1 MSAYTAPLAE
11 MEFTLHQIA
20 GMDTLASLPKF
31 AHAEA
36 DLISQILEEAGKFAS
51 NVLNPLDQSGDTVGA
66 QIENGVVRTP
76 PGFADAYQQFAE
88 AGWVSLQFDEAQG
101 GQSLPSVLQVA
112 TAEMWNAANMAFS
125 LCPLLSQ
132 GASDVLERKG
142 SSDQQEIYL
151 RRMLAGEWTGTMNLT
166 EPQAGTDLGSIRT
179 KSERQGDHYLITGQ
193 KIYITYGEHDMCANI
208 IHLVL
213 ARSPDGPPGSK
224 GLSLFLVP
232 KFLANPDGSLGQ
244 RNDLRAVSI
253 ENKIGIHGSPTCVMS
268 YGDNGGAVG
277 YLIGEE
283 NKGIENM
290 FIMMNNARLMVGLQ
304 GLAVADRAYQQ
315 AAQYAKDRVQ
325 GRAVEGSAGSVA
337 IIQHPDVRRMLMDM
351 RSQIEAMRGL
361 TYLAAAELDRAN
373 AETDAERA
381 AAAQARAELLIPIV
395 KAYNTDRGVEI
406 ASTNVQVHGGMGFI
420 EDTGAGQIY
429 RDARILPIYEG
440 ANGIHAL
447 DLIGRKIAR
456 DGGAAA
462 ADIIADARAEVDAL
476 TGSSDARL
484 ARIADRLSAALDAAE
499 QCTDWVA
506 TTMKQDPRLAASGSA
521 TYLKMMGVTL
531 GGWLLAKGARIADA
545 AIAGGAC
552 DADFMNDKI
561 TTADYFAQHHL
572 TQVPAMTIPVIEGGA
587 AVLALDA
594 ERF

>member
-1 MSAYTAPLAE
+1 MSAYTAPLAD
-11 MEFTLHQIA
+11 MEFTLQEIA
-20 GMDTLASLPKF
+20 GMQGLATLPKF

-36 DLISQILEEAGKFAS
+36 DLVSQILEEAGKFAS
-51 NVLNPLDQSGDTVGA
+51 NVLNPLDRSGDEIGA

-76 PGFADAYQQFAE
+76 PGFSDAYQQFAE
-88 AGWVSLQFDEAQG
+88 AGWVSLQFDEAHG

-125 LCPLLSQ
+125 LCPLLNQ

-142 SSDQQEIYL
+142 TPDQQEVYL
-151 RRMLAGEWTGTMNLT
+151 RRMLSGEWTGTMNLT

-179 KSERQGDHYLITGQ
+179 KSVRQGDHYLITGQ

-277 YLIGEE
+277 YLIGAE

-304 GLAVADRAYQQ
+304 GLALADRAYQQ

-325 GRAVEGSAGSVA
+325 SRAVEGSAGSVP

-351 RSQIEAMRGL
+351 RSQVEGMRGL

-373 AETDAERA
+373 ADHDPERA
-381 AAAQARAELLIPIV
+381 AAAQSRAELLIPIV

-420 EDTGAGQIY
+420 EDTGAGVIY

-456 DGGAAA
+456 DGGATAA
-462 ADIIADARAEVDAL
+462 EVIAEARAEVDAL
-476 TGSSDARL
+476 TGNSDARL
-484 ARIADRLSAALDAAE
+484 ARIADRLSTALDAAE
-499 QCTDWVA
+499 QCTDWIA
-506 TTMKQDPRLAASGSA
+506 QMMGQDPRVAASGSA
-521 TYLKMMGVTL
+521 TYLKML
-531 GGWLLAKGARIADA
+531 GITFSGWVLAKGARAARTALDGGNCDA
-545 AIAGGAC
+545 A
-552 DADFMNDKI
+552 FMDDKI
-561 TTADYFAQHHL
+561 TTAEYFAQYHL
-572 TQVPAMTIPVIEGGA
+572 TQVPAMAVPITEGGA

-594 ERF
+594 QRF

>member
-1 MSAYTAPLAE
+1 MAAYIAPLAE
-11 MEFTLHQIA
+11 MEFTLHEIA
-20 GMDTLASLPKF
+20 GMDRLAALPKF

-36 DLISQILEEAGKFAS
+36 DLVSQILKEAGKFAS
-51 NVLNPLDQSGDTVGA
+51 NVLNPLDHSGDTIGA

-88 AGWVSLQFDEAQG
+88 AGWVSLQFDEVHG

-125 LCPLLSQ
+125 LCPLLNQ

-142 SSDQQEIYL
+142 TAAQQEIYL

-193 KIYITYGEHDMCANI
+193 KIYITYGEHDMCSNI

-268 YGDNGGAVG
+268 YGDNDGAVG

-304 GLAVADRAYQQ
+304 GLALADRAYQQ
-315 AAQYAKDRVQ
+315 AAQYAKDRFQ

-351 RSQIEAMRGL
+351 RSHVEAMRGL
-361 TYLAAAELDRAN
+361 TYLAAAELDCAN
-373 AETDAERA
+373 AETDPELA
-381 AAAQARAELLIPIV
+381 ATAQGRAELLIPIV

-462 ADIIADARAEVDAL
+462 AQVIAEARKEVDAL
-476 TGSSDARL
+476 TGNSDGRL
-484 ARIADRLSAALDAAE
+484 ARIADRLSKALDAAE

-506 TTMKQDPRLAASGSA
+506 STMKRDPRLAASGSA

-531 GGWLLAKGARIADA
+531 GGWLLAKGARIAEA
-545 AIAGGAC
+545 AIASGQC

-561 TTADYFAQHHL
+561 TTADYFAQYHL
-572 TQVPAMTIPVIEGGA
+572 TQVPAMAIPVIEGGD
-587 AVLALDA
+587 AVLALDI